1 MTPAGTGNDGGD
13 PEVTR
18 FPSTE
23 AVGARVDRLGVAR
36 DLLGPLFDQ
45 LPVGLLAV
53 RPDGSVVIANQ
64 WMLEF
69 FEPFTIDPDSKLMS
83 VDWRRIS
90 LPDGRP
96 VPPGTLPLERCL
108 TEGRQVEP
116 TEYLYH
122 AASGDRTIAVA
133 AVPVRDDEGLII
145 AYASTV
151 VDETKNRRFVD
162 QLGEI
167 QQELDTHVREL
178 SRVHRLIERLSSRSE
193 LRELLA
199 ETAEVV
205 AELDGADAIAI
216 FLGTDGEELGLAAS
230 YGMNAEQ
237 VRMVAEL
244 DAKNLYTSR
253 RSMLGLPTTLV
264 DVLHEPGLPPDYR
277 GVLEALDAVSVYSIP
292 LPSADG
298 SMLGSVASIF
308 RSVRMPSPH
317 QRQLVET
324 CGRIVAQLIVN
335 AQVRARDRDVAVAL
349 QRSMMQARL
358 PQVEWGE
365 LATFYRAGSTGMY
378 VGGDWFHA
386 ALLAD
391 GRLSLVI
398 GDVVGHGID
407 AVGTM
412 GRMRSAVRAYTLP
425 AAGTTPPGPLELA
438 TLLNHW
444 CTATDLGWAS
454 TACFVDI
461 DPATRRC
468 ALASAGHLPP
478 LLIGPAGVAPRFAHD
493 EALGAPL
500 GLLSAG
506 GQATEISLEL
516 EPGTTLLLYTD
527 GLVERRREDL
537 AEGLARLAEVA
548 SRELADVA
556 DEQLGAACARIARG
570 CAPES
575 ATADDVAIL
584 AFRIRR

>member
-1 MTPAGTGNDGGD
+1 MTPAAAGSDGGD
-13 PEVTR
+13 PEVWR
-18 FPSTE
+18 FPPTE
-23 AVGARVDRLGVAR
+23 AVGARVDRLVAAR

-53 RPDGSVVIANQ
+53 RPDGSVIIANQ

-69 FEPFTIDPDSKLMS
+69 FEPFIMDPESRLMR

-96 VPPGTLPLERCL
+96 VQPGTLPLERCL
-108 TEGRQVEP
+108 AEGRQVAP
-116 TEYLYH
+116 TEYVYH
-122 AASGDRTIAVA
+122 GAAGDKTIAVE

-151 VDETKNRRFVD
+151 VDETSNRRFVD

-167 QQELDTHVREL
+167 QRELDAHVREL
-178 SRVHRLIERLSSRSE
+178 SRVHRLIERLSSRTG

-216 FLGTDGEELGLAAS
+216 FLGTDGEELRLAAS
-230 YGMNAEQ
+230 YGMSAGQ
-237 VRMVAEL
+237 VRLVAEL

-253 RSMLGLPTTLV
+253 RSLLGLPSMFV
-264 DVLHEPGLPPDYR
+264 DVHAEPGLPAEYR
-277 GVLEALDAVSVYSIP
+277 EVLRALGAVSVYSTP

-298 SMLGSVASIF
+298 GVLGSVSSIF

-358 PQVEWGE
+358 PQVGWGE

-378 VGGDWFHA
+378 VGGDWYHA
-386 ALLAD
+386 ALLPD

-425 AAGTTPPGPLELA
+425 AEGTAPPRPLQLA
-438 TLLNHW
+438 TLLDYW
-444 CTATDLGWAS
+444 CVATDLGWAS

-461 DPATRRC
+461 DPETRHC
-468 ALASAGHLPP
+468 VLASAGHLPP
-478 LLIGPAGVAPRFAHD
+478 LLIGPGAAPRFAHH

-500 GLLSAG
+500 GLLSQG
-506 GQATEISLEL
+506 GEATEIGFHLA
-516 EPGTTLLLYTD
+516 PGMTLLLYTD
-527 GLVERRREDL
+527 GLVERRGEDL
-537 AEGLARLAEVA
+537 GQGLARLAEVA
-548 SRELADVA
+548 TRELAAAA
-556 DEQLGAACARIARG
+556 DEELEAACARIARI

-575 ATADDVAIL
+575 SSVDDVAIL

>member
-1 MTPAGTGNDGGD
+1 VKPEAAGSQGRG
-13 PEVTR
+13 PEVSR

-23 AVGARVDRLGVAR
+23 AVGPRLERAFTVA

-53 RPDGSVVIANQ
+53 RPDGSVITANQ
-64 WMLEF
+64 WMVDF
-69 FEPFTIDPDSKLMS
+69 FDPFTIDSDSKLMR

-90 LPDGRP
+90 HADGRP

-108 TEGRQVEP
+108 TEGRPVGP
-116 TEYLYH
+116 IEYLYH
-122 AASGDRTIAVA
+122 GSAGERTIAVD
-133 AVPVRDDEGLII
+133 AVPVLDDEGVII

-151 VDETKNRRFVD
+151 VDETMNRRFVD

-167 QQELDTHVREL
+167 QRELDTHVREL

-193 LRELLA
+193 LRELLT

-216 FLGTDGEELGLAAS
+216 FLEDRGEMRLAAS

-237 VRMVAEL
+237 SRLVAEL
-244 DAKNLYTSR
+244 DTQDLYTSR

-264 DVLHEPGLPPDYR
+264 DVHTEPNLSAAYR
-277 GVLEALDAVSVYSIP
+277 EVLRALDAVSVYSTP

-298 SMLGSVASIF
+298 VVLGSVASIF

-335 AQVRARDRDVAVAL
+335 ARVRARDRDVAAAL

-358 PQVEWGE
+358 PQADWGE

-425 AAGTTPPGPLELA
+425 AEGTAPPRPLELA
-438 TLLNHW
+438 TLLDHW
-444 CTATDLGWAS
+444 CVATDLGWAS

-461 DPATRRC
+461 DPATGHC
-468 ALASAGHLPP
+468 VLASAGHLPP
-478 LLIGPAGVAPRFAHD
+478 LLIGPGATARFAHQD
-493 EALGAPL
+493 ALGAPL
-500 GLLSAG
+500 GLLSQG
-506 GQATEISLEL
+506 GQATEIGFHLV
-516 EPGTTLLLYTD
+516 PGMTLLLYTD
-527 GLVERRREDL
+527 GLVERRGEDL
-537 AEGLARLAEVA
+537 GEGLARLAEVA
-548 SRELADVA
+548 ARELGAAA
-556 DEQLGAACARIARG
+556 DEELEAACARIARL

>member
-1 MTPAGTGNDGGD
+1 MPEAAGSEGRG
-13 PEVTR
+13 PEFTR

-23 AVGARVDRLGVAR
+23 AVGARTDRRGVAA

-53 RPDGSVVIANQ
+53 RPDGSVLIANQ

-69 FEPFTIDPDSKLMS
+69 FEPFTIDPESKLMR

-108 TEGRQVEP
+108 TQGRQVGP
-116 TEYLYH
+116 TQYLYH
-122 AASGDRTIAVA
+122 GSAGDRTIAVD
-133 AVPVRDDEGLII
+133 AVPVRDDEGEII
-145 AYASTV
+145 GYASTV
-151 VDETKNRRFVD
+151 VDETMNRRFVD

-167 QQELDTHVREL
+167 QRELDTHVREL
-178 SRVHRLIERLSSRSE
+178 SRVHRLIERLSSRTE
-193 LRELLA
+193 LRELLT

-216 FLGTDGEELGLAAS
+216 FLADGGELRLAAS

-237 VRMVAEL
+237 SRLVAGL
-244 DAKNLYTSR
+244 DTKDLYTSR
-253 RSMLGLPTTLV
+253 RSLLGLPTTLV
-264 DVLHEPGLPPDYR
+264 DVHTEPGLPASYR
-277 GVLEALDAVSVYSIP
+277 EVLSALDAVSVYSTP
-292 LPSADG
+292 LPSTDG
-298 SMLGSVASIF
+298 TVLGSVASVF

-358 PQVEWGE
+358 PQVGWGE

-425 AAGTTPPGPLELA
+425 AEGTAPPRPLELA
-438 TLLNHW
+438 TLLDHW
-444 CTATDLGWAS
+444 CVATDLGWAS

-461 DPATRRC
+461 DPATRHC
-468 ALASAGHLPP
+468 VLASAGHLPP
-478 LLIGPAGVAPRFAHD
+478 LLIGPGAAARFAHQ

-500 GLLSAG
+500 GLLSQG
-506 GQATEISLEL
+506 GGATEIGFHLA
-516 EPGTTLLLYTD
+516 PDMTLLLYTD
-527 GLVERRREDL
+527 GLVERRGEDL
-537 AEGLARLAEVA
+537 GQGLARLAEVA
-548 SRELADVA
+548 SRELGAAA
-556 DEQLGAACARIARG
+556 DEELDAACARIARI

-575 ATADDVAIL
+575 SSVDDVAIL
-584 AFRIRR
+584 AFRAPGQ

>member
-1 MTPAGTGNDGGD
+1 VTPEAVGSEGAG
-13 PEVTR
+13 PELTR
-18 FPSTE
+18 FPTTE
-23 AVGARVDRLGVAR
+23 AVGERVDRLGTAT

-53 RPDGSVVIANQ
+53 RPDGSVIVSNQ

-69 FEPFTIDPDSKLMS
+69 FEPFTIDPESKLMR

-96 VPPGTLPLERCL
+96 VPPGALPLERCL
-108 TEGRQVEP
+108 AEGRQVGSAQ
-116 TEYLYH
+116 YLYH
-122 AASGDRTIAVA
+122 ASAGDRTIAVD
-133 AVPVRDDEGLII
+133 AVPVRDDDGVII

-151 VDETKNRRFVD
+151 VDETMNRRFVD

-167 QQELDTHVREL
+167 QHELDTHVREL

-193 LRELLA
+193 LRELLT
-199 ETAEVV
+199 ETAEAV
-205 AELDGADAIAI
+205 AELDGADAVAI
-216 FLGTDGEELGLAAS
+216 FLTDGAELRLAAG
-230 YGMNAEQ
+230 YGMDAEQ
-237 VRMVAEL
+237 SRLLAEL
-244 DAKNLYTSR
+244 DPKDLYTSR

-264 DVLHEPGLPPDYR
+264 DVYAEPGLPAAYR
-277 GVLEALDAVSVYSIP
+277 EVLRALGAVSVYSIP

-298 SMLGSVASIF
+298 GVLGSVGSIY

-358 PQVEWGE
+358 PEVGWGE

-398 GDVVGHGID
+398 GDIVGHGID

-425 AAGTTPPGPLELA
+425 AEGTAPPRPLQLA
-438 TLLNHW
+438 TLLDHW
-444 CTATDLGWAS
+444 CVATDLGWAS

-468 ALASAGHLPP
+468 VLASAGHLPP
-478 LLIGPAGVAPRFAHD
+478 LLIGPGSAARFAHS

-500 GLLSAG
+500 GLLSQAG
-506 GQATEISLEL
+506 QTSEIGFHLA
-516 EPGTTLLLYTD
+516 PGMTLLLYTD
-527 GLVERRREDL
+527 GLVERRGEDL
-537 AEGLARLAEVA
+537 DQGLARLAEVA
-548 SRELADVA
+548 ARELGGAA
-556 DEQLGAACARIARG
+556 DEELDSACARIARI

-575 ATADDVAIL
+575 SSVDDVAIL

>member
-1 MTPAGTGNDGGD
+1 MTPAATGSDGGD
-13 PEVTR
+13 AEVTR

-23 AVGARVDRLGVAR
+23 AVGARVDRFGVAR

-45 LPVGLLAV
+45 LSVGLLAV
-53 RPDGSVVIANQ
+53 RPDGSVIIANQ

-96 VPPGTLPLERCL
+96 VPPGTMPLERCL

-122 AASGDRTIAVA
+122 AAAGDRTIAVA
-133 AVPVRDDEGLII
+133 AVPVRDDEGVII
-145 AYASTV
+145 AYATTV

-216 FLGTDGEELGLAAS
+216 FLGADGEELGLAAS

-237 VRMVAEL
+237 VRMVAAL

-264 DVLHEPGLPPDYR
+264 DVLNEPGLPAEYR
-277 GVLEALDAVSVYSIP
+277 EVLEALDAVSVYSIP

-298 SMLGSVASIF
+298 TILGSVASIF
-308 RSVRMPSPH
+308 RTVRMPSPH

-386 ALLAD
+386 ALLTD
-391 GRLSLVI
+391 SRLSLVI

-425 AAGTTPPGPLELA
+425 AEGTAPPGPLQLA

-444 CTATDLGWAS
+444 CVATDLGWAS
-454 TACFVDI
+454 TACFADI

-478 LLIGPAGVAPRFAHD
+478 LLIGPTGSAPRFAHD

-506 GQATEISLEL
+506 GQATEISVEL

-527 GLVERRREDL
+527 GLVERRSEDL

-548 SRELADVA
+548 TRELDGVA
-556 DEQLGAACARIARG
+556 DEQLGAACARIARS

>member
-1 MTPAGTGNDGGD
+1 MPEAAGNEGGA
-13 PEVTR
+13 PEVMR
-18 FPSTE
+18 FPTTE
-23 AVGARVDRLGVAR
+23 AVGARVDRLGLATN
-36 DLLGPLFDQ
+36 LLGPLFEQ

-53 RPDGSVVIANQ
+53 RPDGSVIVANH

-69 FEPFTIDPDSKLMS
+69 FEPFTIDPESKLMR

-108 TEGRQVEP
+108 TEGRQVRP
-116 TEYLYH
+116 TEYIYH
-122 AASGDRTIAVA
+122 GAAGDRTIAVD
-133 AVPVRDDEGLII
+133 AVPVLDDDGVII

-151 VDETKNRRFVD
+151 VDETLNRRFVD

-167 QQELDTHVREL
+167 QRELDTHVREL
-178 SRVHRLIERLSSRSE
+178 NRVHRLIERLSSRSE
-193 LRELLA
+193 LRELLT
-199 ETAEVV
+199 ETAEAV
-205 AELDGADAIAI
+205 AALDGADAIAI
-216 FLGTDGEELGLAAS
+216 FLAKDGELRLAAS
-230 YGMNAEQ
+230 YGMDPEQ
-237 VRMVAEL
+237 VRLIDGL
-244 DAKNLYTSR
+244 DAKDLYTSR

-264 DVLHEPGLPPDYR
+264 DVLAEPGLPAEYR
-277 GVLEALDAVSVYSIP
+277 EVLRALDAVSVYSTP

-298 SMLGSVASIF
+298 GVLGSVASIF

-358 PQVEWGE
+358 PQVGWGE

-425 AAGTTPPGPLELA
+425 AEGTAPPRPLQLA
-438 TLLNHW
+438 TLLDHW
-444 CTATDLGWAS
+444 CVATDLGWAS

-461 DPATRRC
+461 DPETRHC
-468 ALASAGHLPP
+468 VLASAGHLPP
-478 LLIGPAGVAPRFAHD
+478 LLIGPGAAPRFAHH

-500 GLLSAG
+500 GLLSQG
-506 GQATEISLEL
+506 GEATEIGFHLA
-516 EPGTTLLLYTD
+516 PGMTLLLYTD
-527 GLVERRREDL
+527 GLVERRGEDL
-537 AEGLARLAEVA
+537 GQGLARLAEVA
-548 SRELADVA
+548 TRELAAAA
-556 DEQLGAACARIARG
+556 DEELEAACARIARI

-575 ATADDVAIL
+575 SSVDDVAIL